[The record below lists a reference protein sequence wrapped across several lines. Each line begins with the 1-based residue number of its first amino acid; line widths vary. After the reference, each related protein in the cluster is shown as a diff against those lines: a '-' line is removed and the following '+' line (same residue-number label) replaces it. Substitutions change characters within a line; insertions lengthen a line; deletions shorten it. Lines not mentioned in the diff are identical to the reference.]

1 MTARVE
7 TKFTADTRDI
17 ERRLAQLDNRI
28 DKFAQRSARSMQAVQ
43 NSVQQIDRTTA
54 NLGRTLSS
62 MAGTF
67 AAAFSTQEAIR
78 LADTFTRFEAKLINA
93 NVAAKDMAETQER
106 LFAIA
111 KANGSEIVSVA
122 ELFGS
127 LTTATSDLKTSQAD
141 LMTITEG
148 VAAALKVSGAGAA
161 QASSVILQLSQ
172 AIAGGKLQA
181 QEYNSIIDA
190 SPALFQGL
198 AKEIPGVNGSLGR
211 LRQAMLDGKLT
222 VDVLIPALTRMSDEM
237 VNKAA
242 KAPLTVEA
250 SLQNLQT
257 SLVQYVGQAD
267 QSLGATEKLSFAIK
281 MLGENIGTVAGAI
294 AIVGA
299 VIVARGVSSMA
310 AYVGQTV
317 AAQIA
322 TARLTVFQ
330 AGMTAS
336 MTGASRATLLASS
349 AMTRLNASMAFF
361 GGPLGV
367 AILAI
372 AAAVYLLKK
381 RSDEGSAAMQQ
392 LKKQTELNT
401 TAADKYREAVDLA
414 RQANGEAKKAALELA
429 QARRQETIQLIA
441 NTKEQLKNARAALA
455 SARARQVAS
464 ENYMNSFAGVAIQ
477 AGGGMA
483 GAASRASVT
492 QGRQADVNNAQ
503 AVVTGYERELARAEA
518 DLKEIDAEAKA
529 PPPVATVT
537 APTTR
542 SDRSG
547 SRSSGGSDNAP
558 DPDEVRR
565 NSEELERSTS
575 RRITELQAELA
586 NTAEARHQL
595 ALQRLE
601 WEREDATRAVDQ
613 QLSDKAITAAA
624 ATSAK
629 AAIQTAHDRGVEVQN
644 AARAREIEEKR
655 IDALREQAAYED
667 NIARILDATARNRAG
682 QADTLAERLE
692 IEREAFTAYQAAEK
706 AAMEARHEE
715 ARARERLNG
724 AIDAE
729 AERRRQGEAAAFE
742 AFQASERGSFDND
755 QRSKNP
761 FAKHVDAAKDW
772 QANVMTSMSE
782 GLETLGDDLTDVI
795 MRTKDLG
802 DMFSNVSKQ
811 IVADLMRIA
820 VQKAVIGPLANMLG
834 FGDGGGF
841 MSLFGIG
848 KTPAKKAIGT
858 NMSQGG
864 MTLVGES
871 GPELLNLPKGT
882 QVLPNGDVRKL
893 RNGTS
898 GGRNGAP
905 VFNFQTTVHANDTVL
920 ASQIRNDIAASQI
933 TATNNA
939 VNLMQQ
945 NMVSQQRGAVRR

>member
-281 MLGENIGTVAGAI
+281 LLGENLDLVAGAI
-294 AIVGA
+294 GVVGT
-299 VIVARGVSSMA
+299 VLVARGVASVA
-310 AYVGQTV
+310 AYTGSMVVNTV
-317 AAQIA
+317 ASARMASAQISLIA
-322 TARLTVFQ
+322 AISGT
-330 AGMTAS
+330 
-336 MTGASRATLLASS
+336 SRASLLAST
-349 AMTRLNASMAFF
+349 AMTRLSASMAFF
-361 GGPLGV
+361 GGPIGI
-367 AILAI
+367 AIIAI

-381 RSDEGSAAMQQ
+381 RSDEGSEAMQQ
-392 LKKQTELNT
+392 LKKQTDLNT

-503 AVVTGYERELARAEA
+503 TVVTGYERELARAEA

-537 APTTR
+537 APTSR
-542 SDRSG
+542 GDRSG
-547 SRSSGGSDNAP
+547 SRSSASDNAP

-575 RRITELQAELA
+575 RRITELQAELG

-613 QLSDKAITAAA
+613 QLSDKAITEAAA
-624 ATSAK
+624 ISAK

-742 AFQASERGSFDND
+742 AFQNSERGSFDND
-755 QRSKNP
+755 QRNKNP

-893 RNGTS
+893 RNATS

>member
-43 NSVQQIDRTTA
+43 NSVFQIDRTTA

-67 AAAFSTQEAIR
+67 AAAFSVQEAVR

-93 NVAAKDMAETQER
+93 NVAAKDMAATQEK

-198 AKEIPGVNGSLGR
+198 AKEIPGVNGSLGK

-257 SLVQYVGQAD
+257 SLVQYVGKAD

-281 MLGENIGTVAGAI
+281 MLGDNIGTIAGVI
-294 AIVGA
+294 AIVGTA
-299 VIVARGVSSMA
+299 MVARGVSSMA
-310 AYVGQTV
+310 AYTGSVI
-317 AAQIA
+317 AAQVA
-322 TARLTVFQ
+322 SVRLTMFQ
-330 AGMTAS
+330 TAMTAS

-349 AMTRLNASMAFF
+349 AMTRLSASMAFF
-361 GGPLGV
+361 GGPIGV
-367 AILAI
+367 AIMAI

-392 LKKQTELNT
+392 LKTQTDLNK

-429 QARRQETIQLIA
+429 GARRQETIQLIA

-464 ENYMNSFAGVAIQ
+464 EEYMNSFTGVALA

-483 GAASRASVT
+483 GAAGRASVS

-503 AVVTGYERELARAEA
+503 SVVTGYEAALRTAEN

-529 PPPVATVT
+529 PPVVDPVVT
-537 APTTR
+537 NTKTR
-542 SDRSG
+542 DGRD
-547 SRSSGGSDNAP
+547 SRSTDNTP

-586 NTAEARHQL
+586 NTAEARHAL

-601 WEREDATRAVDQ
+601 WEREDATRAVDR
-613 QLSDKAITAAA
+613 QLAEKEITDAA

-644 AARAREIEEKR
+644 AARAREIEEQR

-667 NIARILDATARNRAG
+667 NIARILDATARNRAD

-692 IEREAFTAYQAAEK
+692 IERAAFDAYQLAEK
-706 AAMEARHEE
+706 AAMDARHEE

-724 AIDAE
+724 AIDVE
-729 AERRRQGEAAAFE
+729 AERRRQGEAAAFAE
-742 AFQASERGSFDND
+742 YQNSEKGSFDQN
-755 QRSKNP
+755 QRDKNP

-772 QANVMTSMSE
+772 QANVMTSMSD
-782 GLETLGDDLTDVI
+782 GLDDLGDGLVDV
-795 MRTKDLG
+795 MMKTEQLG
-802 DMFSNVSKQ
+802 DMFKNVSKQ
-811 IVADLMRIA
+811 IIADLMRIA
-820 VQKAVIGPLANMLG
+820 VQKAIIGPLANMLG
-834 FGDGGGF
+834 FGDGGGV
-841 MSLFGIG
+841 MSLLGIG
-848 KTPAKKAIGT
+848 KTPAKNAIGT

-864 MTLVGES
+864 MTLVGEA

-893 RNGTS
+893 RNAS
-898 GGRNGAP
+898 NGGRNGAP
-905 VFNFQTTVHANDTVL
+905 VFNFQTTVHANDAVV

>member
-43 NSVQQIDRTTA
+43 NSVVQIDRTTA

-67 AAAFSTQEAIR
+67 AAAFSVQEAVR

-93 NVAAKDMAETQER
+93 NVAAKDMAATQEK

-198 AKEIPGVNGSLGR
+198 AKEIPGVNGSLGK

-257 SLVQYVGQAD
+257 SLVQYVGKAD

-281 MLGENIGTVAGAI
+281 MLGDNIGTIAGVI
-294 AIVGA
+294 AIVGTA
-299 VIVARGVSSMA
+299 MVARGVSSMA
-310 AYVGQTV
+310 AYTGSVI
-317 AAQIA
+317 AAQVA
-322 TARLTVFQ
+322 SVRLTMFQ
-330 AGMTAS
+330 TAMTAS

-349 AMTRLNASMAFF
+349 AMTRLSASMAFF
-361 GGPLGV
+361 GGPIGV
-367 AILAI
+367 AIMAI

-392 LKKQTELNT
+392 LKTQTDLNK

-429 QARRQETIQLIA
+429 GARRQETIQLIA

-464 ENYMNSFAGVAIQ
+464 EEYMNSFTGVALA

-483 GAASRASVT
+483 GAAGRASVS

-503 AVVTGYERELARAEA
+503 SVVTGYEAALRTAEN

-529 PPPVATVT
+529 PPVVDPVVT
-537 APTTR
+537 NTKTR
-542 SDRSG
+542 DGRD
-547 SRSSGGSDNAP
+547 SRSTDNTP

-586 NTAEARHQL
+586 NTAEARHAL

-601 WEREDATRAVDQ
+601 WEREDATRAVDR
-613 QLSDKAITAAA
+613 QLAEKEITDAA

-644 AARAREIEEKR
+644 AARAREIEEQR

-667 NIARILDATARNRAG
+667 NIARILDATARNRAD

-692 IEREAFTAYQAAEK
+692 IERAAFDAYQLAEK
-706 AAMEARHEE
+706 AAMDARHEE

-729 AERRRQGEAAAFE
+729 AERRRQGEAAAFAE
-742 AFQASERGSFDND
+742 YQNSEKGSFDQN
-755 QRSKNP
+755 QRDKNP

-772 QANVMTSMSE
+772 QANVMTSMSD
-782 GLETLGDDLTDVI
+782 GLDDLGDGLVDV
-795 MRTKDLG
+795 MMKTEQLG
-802 DMFSNVSKQ
+802 DMFKNVSKQ
-811 IVADLMRIA
+811 IIADLMRIA
-820 VQKAVIGPLANMLG
+820 VQKAIIGPLANMLG
-834 FGDGGGF
+834 FGDGGGV
-841 MSLFGIG
+841 MSLLGIG
-848 KTPAKKAIGT
+848 KTPAKNAIGT

-864 MTLVGES
+864 MTLVGEA

-893 RNGTS
+893 RNAS
-898 GGRNGAP
+898 NGGRNGAP
-905 VFNFQTTVHANDTVL
+905 VFNFQTTVHANDAVV

>member
-28 DKFAQRSARSMQAVQ
+28 DKFAQRSARSMQTVQ
-43 NSVQQIDRTTA
+43 NSVVQIDRTTA

-67 AAAFSTQEAIR
+67 AAAFSVQEAVR
-78 LADTFTRFEAKLINA
+78 LADTFTKFESKLINA
-93 NVAAKDMAETQER
+93 NVAAKDMAATQEK

-198 AKEIPGVNGSLGR
+198 AKEIPGVNGSLGK

-257 SLVQYVGQAD
+257 SLVQYVGKAD

-281 MLGENIGTVAGAI
+281 MLGDNIGTIAGVI
-294 AIVGA
+294 AIVGTA
-299 VIVARGVSSMA
+299 MVARGVSSMA
-310 AYVGQTV
+310 AYTGSVI
-317 AAQIA
+317 AAQVA
-322 TARLTVFQ
+322 SVRLTMFQ
-330 AGMTAS
+330 TAMTAS

-349 AMTRLNASMAFF
+349 AMTRLSASMAFF
-361 GGPLGV
+361 GGPIGV
-367 AILAI
+367 AIMAI

-392 LKKQTELNT
+392 LKTQTDLNK

-414 RQANGEAKKAALELA
+414 RQANGEAKEAALELA
-429 QARRQETIQLIA
+429 GARRQETIQLIA

-464 ENYMNSFAGVAIQ
+464 EEYMNSFTGVALA

-483 GAASRASVT
+483 GAAGRASVS

-503 AVVTGYERELARAEA
+503 SVVTGYEAALRTAEN

-529 PPPVATVT
+529 PPVVAPVVT
-537 APTTR
+537 NTKTR
-542 SDRSG
+542 DGRG
-547 SRSSGGSDNAP
+547 SRSTDNTP

-586 NTAEARHQL
+586 NTAEARHAL

-601 WEREDATRAVDQ
+601 WEREDATRAVDR
-613 QLSDKAITAAA
+613 QLAEKEITDAA

-644 AARAREIEEKR
+644 AARAREIEEQR

-667 NIARILDATARNRAG
+667 NIARILDATARNRAD

-692 IEREAFTAYQAAEK
+692 IERAAFDAYQLAEK
-706 AAMEARHEE
+706 AAMDARHEE

-729 AERRRQGEAAAFE
+729 AERRRQGEAAAFAE
-742 AFQASERGSFDND
+742 YQNSEKGSFDQN
-755 QRSKNP
+755 QRDKNP

-772 QANVMTSMSE
+772 QANVMTSMSD
-782 GLETLGDDLTDVI
+782 GLDDLGDGLVDV
-795 MRTKDLG
+795 MMKTEQLG
-802 DMFSNVSKQ
+802 DMFKNVSKQ
-811 IVADLMRIA
+811 IIADLMRIA
-820 VQKAVIGPLANMLG
+820 VQKAIIAPLANMLG
-834 FGDGGGF
+834 FGDGGGV
-841 MSLFGIG
+841 MSLLGIG
-848 KTPAKKAIGT
+848 KTPAKNAIGT

-864 MTLVGES
+864 MTLVGEA

-893 RNGTS
+893 RNAS
-898 GGRNGAP
+898 NGGRNGAP
-905 VFNFQTTVHANDTVL
+905 VFNFQTTVHANDAVV

>member
-1 MTARVE
+1 
-7 TKFTADTRDI
+7 
-17 ERRLAQLDNRI
+17 
-28 DKFAQRSARSMQAVQ
+28 MQTVQ
-43 NSVQQIDRTTA
+43 NSVVQIDKTTA

-67 AAAFSTQEAIR
+67 AAAFSVQEAVR
-78 LADTFTRFEAKLINA
+78 LADTFTQFQAKLINA
-93 NVAAKDMAETQER
+93 NVAAKDMAATQER

-111 KANGSEIVSVA
+111 KQYGSEIVAVGD
-122 ELFGS
+122 LFGS
-127 LTTATSDLKTSQAD
+127 LSMATSDLGTSQAD
-141 LMTITEG
+141 LEKITET
-148 VAAALKVSGAGAA
+148 VAASLKLSGASAA
-161 QASSVILQLSQ
+161 AAGSTILQLGQ
-172 AIAGGKLQA
+172 AIASGKLQA
-181 QEYNSIIDA
+181 QEWNSIIDA
-190 SPALFQGL
+190 SPMLIRGL
-198 AKEIPGVNGSLGR
+198 ASAIPEASGNMGK
-211 LRQAMLDGKLT
+211 LRQMMLDGKLT
-222 VDVLIPALTRMSDEM
+222 VDVLVPALVRMRDEM

-242 KAPLTVEA
+242 KAPLTVA
-250 SLQNLQT
+250 QSLQNLQT
-257 SLVQYVGQAD
+257 SLIQYVGQAD
-267 QSLGATEKLSFAIK
+267 QSLGATDKLSFAIK
-281 MLGENIGTVAGAI
+281 MLGENLDTVATAI
-294 AIVGA
+294 GIIGA
-299 VIVARGVSSMA
+299 VMVARGVSSMA
-310 AYVGQTV
+310 AYTGSVV
-317 AAQIA
+317 AAQVA
-322 TARLTVFQ
+322 SVRLTMFQ
-330 AGMTAS
+330 TAMTAS
-336 MTGASRATLLASS
+336 MTGVSRATLLAST
-349 AMTRLNASMAFF
+349 AMRGLNASMSFF
-361 GGPLGV
+361 GGPLGI

-392 LKKQTELNT
+392 LKTQTDLNK

-429 QARRQETIQLIA
+429 GARRQETIQLIA

-464 ENYMNSFAGVAIQ
+464 EEYMNSFTGVALA

-483 GAASRASVT
+483 GAAGRASVS

-503 AVVTGYERELARAEA
+503 SVVTGYEAALRTAEN

-529 PPPVATVT
+529 PPVVDPVVT
-537 APTTR
+537 NTKTR
-542 SDRSG
+542 DGRD
-547 SRSSGGSDNAP
+547 SRSTDNTP
-558 DPDEVRR
+558 DPDDVRR
-565 NSEELERSTS
+565 NSEELERTTS

-586 NTAEARHQL
+586 NTAEARHAL

-601 WEREDATRAVDQ
+601 WEREDATRAVDR
-613 QLSDKAITAAA
+613 QLSEKEITEAA

-644 AARAREIEEKR
+644 AARAREIEEQR

-692 IEREAFTAYQAAEK
+692 IERAAFDAYQLAEK
-706 AAMEARHEE
+706 AAMDARHEE

-724 AIDAE
+724 ALDAE
-729 AERRRQGEAAAFE
+729 AERRRQGEAAAF
-742 AFQASERGSFDND
+742 ADYQNSEKGSFDKNQRD
-755 QRSKNP
+755 QNP

-772 QANVMTSMSE
+772 QANVMSSMSD
-782 GLETLGDDLTDVI
+782 GLDDLGDGLVDVI
-795 MRTKDLG
+795 MKTQQLG
-802 DMFSNVSKQ
+802 DMFKNVSKQ

-820 VQKAVIGPLANMLG
+820 VQKAIIGPLANMLG
-834 FGDGGGF
+834 FGDGGGI
-841 MSLFGIG
+841 MSLFGMG

-864 MTLVGES
+864 MTLVGEA
-871 GPELLNLPKGT
+871 GPELLNLPKGS

-893 RNGTS
+893 RNAS
-898 GGRNGAP
+898 NGGRNGAP
-905 VFNFQTTVHANDTVL
+905 VFNFQTTVHANDAVV

>member
-43 NSVQQIDRTTA
+43 NSVFQIDRTTA

-67 AAAFSTQEAIR
+67 AAAFSVQEAVR

-93 NVAAKDMAETQER
+93 NVAAKDMAATQEK

-198 AKEIPGVNGSLGR
+198 AKEIPGVNGSLGK

-257 SLVQYVGQAD
+257 SLVQYVGKAD

-281 MLGENIGTVAGAI
+281 MLGDNIGTIAGVI
-294 AIVGA
+294 AIVGTA
-299 VIVARGVSSMA
+299 MVARGVSSMA
-310 AYVGQTV
+310 AYTGSVI
-317 AAQIA
+317 AAQVA
-322 TARLTVFQ
+322 SVRLTMFQ
-330 AGMTAS
+330 TAMTAS

-349 AMTRLNASMAFF
+349 AMTRLSASMAFF
-361 GGPLGV
+361 GGPIGV
-367 AILAI
+367 AIMAI

-392 LKKQTELNT
+392 LKTQTDLNK

-429 QARRQETIQLIA
+429 GARRQETIQLIA

-464 ENYMNSFAGVAIQ
+464 EEYMNSFTGVALA

-483 GAASRASVT
+483 GAAGRASVS

-503 AVVTGYERELARAEA
+503 SVVTGYEAALRTAEN

-529 PPPVATVT
+529 PPVVDPVVT
-537 APTTR
+537 NTKTR
-542 SDRSG
+542 DGRD
-547 SRSSGGSDNAP
+547 SRSTDNTP

-586 NTAEARHQL
+586 NTAEARHAL

-601 WEREDATRAVDQ
+601 WEREDATRAVDR
-613 QLSDKAITAAA
+613 QLAEKEITDAA

-644 AARAREIEEKR
+644 AARAREIEEQR

-667 NIARILDATARNRAG
+667 NIARILDATARNRAD

-692 IEREAFTAYQAAEK
+692 IERAAFDAYQLAEK
-706 AAMEARHEE
+706 AAMDARHEE

-729 AERRRQGEAAAFE
+729 AERRRQGEAAAFAE
-742 AFQASERGSFDND
+742 YQNSEKGSFDQN
-755 QRSKNP
+755 QRDKNP

-772 QANVMTSMSE
+772 QANVMTSMSD
-782 GLETLGDDLTDVI
+782 GLDDLGDGLVDV
-795 MRTKDLG
+795 MMKTEQLG
-802 DMFSNVSKQ
+802 DMFKNVSKQ
-811 IVADLMRIA
+811 IIADLMRIA
-820 VQKAVIGPLANMLG
+820 VQKAIIGPLANMLG
-834 FGDGGGF
+834 FGDGGGV
-841 MSLFGIG
+841 MSLLGIG
-848 KTPAKKAIGT
+848 KTPAKNAIGT

-864 MTLVGES
+864 MTLVGEA

-893 RNGTS
+893 RNAS
-898 GGRNGAP
+898 NGGRNGAP
-905 VFNFQTTVHANDTVL
+905 VFNFQTTVHANDAVV